1 MERNIRKASQL
12 GRFQQWASAL
22 GGMYFLV
29 LTLAKCYL
37 SFDHFLF
44 PLVKDHTHFWILVT
58 HICMPCLSD
67 SENIFSLLTSIF
79 PCNYL
84 QERPAMMSKVDCF
97 VAIFRFLGLQIEVMQ
112 EQSRCSI
119 SILFLSLD
127 VAKSSSEIPSIPII
141 C

>member
-1 MERNIRKASQL
+1 
-12 GRFQQWASAL
+12 
-22 GGMYFLV
+22 
-29 LTLAKCYL
+29 
-37 SFDHFLF
+37 
-44 PLVKDHTHFWILVT
+44 
-58 HICMPCLSD
+58 
-67 SENIFSLLTSIF
+67 
-79 PCNYL
+79 
-84 QERPAMMSKVDCF
+84 MMSKVDCF